1 MVDRSLKRQ
10 AAEIL
15 RRAEETGTERNFF
28 FVTTF
33 KSYMF
38 QLEMLDKLEASINE
52 LGTLVTKEYVKGREN
67 IYTNPAIDKYNSTA
81 DSAKKA
87 VSTLIKIIKSFETD
101 DKDGEDPLLEM
112 INGDSE

>member
-1 MVDRSLKRQ
+1 MVDRSLRKQ

-38 QLEMLDKLEASINE
+38 QLEVLDKLEAAINE
-52 LGTLVTKEYVKGREN
+52 IGTLVTKEYVKGREN
-67 IYTNPAIDKYNSTA
+67 ICANPAIDKYNSTA

-87 VSTLIKIIKSFETD
+87 VSTLIKIIKSFEAD

-112 INGDSE
+112 INGDGE